1 MQQQKQN
8 IKLPNLKMA
17 EEPEQFSKEDPQV
30 ANKLMKN
37 CSRSLVIREMQIQ
50 ITVRCHLTLL
60 RVATLKKPRKYQ
72 VLSWMCRNQN
82 PVHCW
87 WECQTV

>member
-17 EEPEQFSKEDPQV
+17 EEPEQLSKEDTQV

-37 CSRSLVIREMQIQ
+37 CSE
-50 ITVRCHLTLL
+50 
-60 RVATLKKPRKYQ
+60 
-72 VLSWMCRNQN
+72 
-82 PVHCW
+82 
-87 WECQTV
+87 